1 MKNLIILFSLIT
13 YLGYSQDNDMNKIFF
28 KIPLNKSRISTYNYL
43 SDSTL
48 FIKEVDQGKFTRKG
62 KEIKIYSGH
71 LKELSSELIKEKIDS
86 VEVQLSSG
94 NVSIEEEK
102 ESKQLLIFWTYYYT
116 SDIESAQR
124 KYKKLKKQVS
134 KICKEKPYHFK
145 NFEIA
150 ENEDV
155 EKEIGYSDQW
165 YFKNETNLEI
175 ELKYKILKENKKY
188 LIRIGYTRYE

>member
-1 MKNLIILFSLIT
+1 MIT
-13 YLGYSQDNDMNKIFF
+13 YLGSSQDNDVNKIFF
-28 KIPLNKSRISTYNYL
+28 KIPLNESRIATYNYL

-48 FIKEVDQGKFTRKG
+48 FIKEVDQGKLTRKG

-94 NVSIEEEK
+94 NVSIEGEK

-116 SDIESAQR
+116 SDIKSAQR
-124 KYKKLKKQVS
+124 KYKKLKKQAS

-145 NFEIA
+145 NFKIA

-165 YFKNETNLEI
+165 YFKNEANLKI